1 VKVAV
6 QAITIGTAAGI
17 DEIRQRL
24 DDEFRFLQEEGV
36 RVRIGQSHRGCFDFL
51 DCRVDEGPADG
62 SSQMD
67 ALVRH
72 YVASALSD
80 VIVEKWES
88 DLIRKMIRG
97 SYSYFSR
104 DEQDQI
110 LDYTGRTLNGTGS
123 ESRQWYKVNRKS
135 QILHKLRDYLDT
147 ADELVIEGFVTFRL
161 RDYLEELED
170 AVDRAVDEFLMER
183 EYREFIRL
191 LKYFVDVQ
199 EPRLDH
205 VHVLLRRGGS
215 FKLIDDDGGAIKS
228 ESLEEFVVEMVES
241 DVNYED
247 LLISAL
253 ITLAPRSLT
262 IHAQDLSGERDE
274 ALDTIMGVFGERV
287 RICEGCAFCTTA
299 QTSPGESSP
308 ATLHH

>member
-1 VKVAV
+1 M

-36 RVRIGQSHRGCFDFL
+36 RVRIGQSHRGRFAFL
-51 DCRVDEGPADG
+51 DCSVDGERADG
-62 SSQMD
+62 PSGD

-80 VIVEKWES
+80 VIVERWES
-88 DLIRKMIRG
+88 DMIRKIIRA

-104 DEQDQI
+104 DEQDI
-110 LDYTGRTLNGTGS
+110 IADYTGRTLNGGGS
-123 ESRQWYKVNRKS
+123 DTRYWHKVNRKS

-161 RDYLEELED
+161 REWVEELED

-199 EPRLDH
+199 EPRIDH

-228 ESLEEFVVEMVES
+228 ESLEEFVVEMVDSE
-241 DVNYED
+241 VNYED

-262 IHAQDLSGERDE
+262 VHLPNRGGERDE
-274 ALDTIMGVFGERV
+274 AVETITGVFGDRV
-287 RICEGCAFCTTA
+287 STCEGCPFCTA
-299 QTSPGESSP
+299 APGRQGDPSQ

>member
-1 VKVAV
+1 M

-36 RVRIGQSHRGCFDFL
+36 RVRIGQSHRGRFAFL
-51 DCRVDEGPADG
+51 DCSVDGGAAERPN
-62 SSQMD
+62 QMD
-67 ALVRH
+67 ALMRH

-88 DLIRKMIRG
+88 DLIRKIIRG

-104 DEQDQI
+104 DEQDVI
-110 LDYTGRTLNGTGS
+110 ADYTGRTLNGTGGD
-123 ESRQWYKVNRKS
+123 SRHWYKVNRKS
-135 QILHKLRDYLDT
+135 QILHRLRDYLDS
-147 ADELVIEGFVTFRL
+147 ADELVVEGFVTFRL
-161 RDYLEELED
+161 RDYVEELED

-199 EPRLDH
+199 EPRIDH
-205 VHVLLRRGGS
+205 VHVMLSRGGS
-215 FKLIDDDGGAIKS
+215 FKLVDEDGGAIKS
-228 ESLEEFVVEMVES
+228 ESLEEFVVEMVDSE
-241 DVNYED
+241 VNYED

-253 ITLAPRSLT
+253 ITLAPRRLT
-262 IHAQDLSGERDE
+262 VHIQGRSGERDE
-274 ALDTIMGVFGERV
+274 ALETIAGVFGDRAT
-287 RICEGCAFCTTA
+287 ICEDGCPFCSAA
-299 QTSPGESSP
+299 QGRQGDSTQ
-308 ATLHH
+308 ATIHH